1 MKRLIKYIKLLVL
14 LLSLYVFV
22 TIVIPL
28 INKIPYLN
36 EFSKNVEKW
45 DINTASFFYT
55 DEISSNKEI
64 REYTDL

>member
-1 MKRLIKYIKLLVL
+1 MKRLIKYIKLFVL

-28 INKIPYLN
+28 INEIPYLN